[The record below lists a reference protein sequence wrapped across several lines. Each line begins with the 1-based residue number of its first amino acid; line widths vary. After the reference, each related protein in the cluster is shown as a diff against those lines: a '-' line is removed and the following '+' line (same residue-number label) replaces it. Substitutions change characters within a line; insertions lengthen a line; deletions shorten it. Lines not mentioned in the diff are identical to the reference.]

1 MAVKVNEDLLEQA
14 ALQWF
19 AEEGYTV
26 IHGLDIAPGEPAAER
41 ESFSEVLL
49 LGRLKSAL
57 ARINAKL
64 PTDALDEAVK
74 ALLRMDA
81 PSAVTNNHTF
91 HKYLTEGIT
100 VAYSVK
106 GEEKHE
112 GVMLIDFENID
123 NNDWLAV
130 NQFAIVN
137 RQYHR
142 RPDIILFVNGLPL
155 AVIELKNM
163 VASPTILDAFR
174 QLQTYKNQIPD
185 LFHYN
190 ELMVVSD
197 GSDSR
202 IGTLTSDFERF
213 MPWRSINS
221 EKPAPKTKL
230 SLEVLI
236 RGVFNKRRFLDLIKY
251 FIVFED
257 DGDGTLIKKVAG
269 YHQFHAVN
277 KALAETIRATR
288 PVTERSRSEG
298 DRRIGVVWHTQGSG
312 KSLTMLFYAGRVV
325 QSAEMENPTIVVI
338 TDRNDL
344 DEQLF
349 STFSKGSEILRQKP
363 VQAQD
368 RDDLKAKLRVASGG
382 VIFTTVQKF
391 FPDEIGMKHPLLS
404 ERRNIVVIAD
414 EAHRSQYSFRAKV
427 VDVKDKAGNVEGKE
441 ISYGFAQHMRDAL
454 PNASFIGFTG
464 TPIELSDKNTRAVF
478 GDYISIYDIQRAVE
492 DGATVRL
499 YYESRLAKIALDEK
513 ERPKLDAD
521 FEEVTEGEEE
531 LKKEKLKSRWAQLEA
546 LVGAPKRVKTIAED
560 IVRHWEGRK
569 AAMKGKAM
577 IVCMSRRICV
587 DMYNAII
594 KIRPDWKSADDKE
607 GVIKVIMTGS
617 ASDPEEYQ
625 PHIRSEKAREAMA
638 KRFKDPKDPLEIVI
652 VRDMWLTGFDA
663 PCAHT
668 MYTDKP
674 MQGHGLMQAIA
685 RVNRVFED
693 KKGGLVVDYLGLA
706 DNLKSALANYT
717 DSGGEGKPAFDQEDA
732 VAVMLEKYELCCGL
746 FNGFDWTKFKSGS
759 PTERL
764 GIMPLA
770 QEHILAQ
777 KDGAERLVQ
786 HVAELTNAMALAMP
800 HDEAKRIVEDVA
812 FFQAI
817 KVVLTKP
824 TTRQARTEED
834 MNRAIQQII
843 SRALV
848 SDEVID
854 VFRAAGLKKP
864 DISILSDEFLME
876 IQAMKQKNLAV
887 ELLRRLLN
895 DEIKT
900 RSKRNVV
907 ESRSFSRMLED
918 AIQKYRNRAIE
929 TVAVIE
935 ELIEI
940 AKEIREAHARGEA
953 LGLSEDEMAFYD
965 ALEANDSAV
974 KVLGDKV
981 LAEIARE
988 LVKSIRANVSIDWTV
1003 RENVRA
1009 KLRTIVKRILRSS
1022 GYPPD
1027 KQEKAVETVLEQA
1040 ERLSENWAVA

>member
-19 AEEGYTV
+19 AEEGYTL
-26 IHGLDIAPGEPAAER
+26 IHGPDIAPGEASAER

-57 ARINAKL
+57 ARINPKL
-64 PTDALDEAVK
+64 PADALDEAVK

-81 PSAVTNNHTF
+81 PSAVTNNHVF

-100 VAYSVK
+100 VAYSAR

-112 GVMLIDFENID
+112 PVMLVDFENID

-130 NQFAIVN
+130 NQFAVVDE
-137 RQYHR
+137 QYHR

-155 AVIELKNM
+155 TVIELKNM
-163 VASPTILDAFR
+163 VASPTIEDAYR
-174 QLQTYKNQIPD
+174 QLQTYKAQIPD
-185 LFHYN
+185 LFNYN

-197 GSDSR
+197 GTTTQ
-202 IGTLTSDFERF
+202 IGTLTSDKERF
-213 MPWRSINS
+213 MPWRSIDS
-221 EKPAPKTKL
+221 EKPAPKNKL

-257 DGDGTLIKKVAG
+257 DGGGTVIKKVAG

-277 KALAETIRATR
+277 KALTETVRATKAK
-288 PVTERSRSEG
+288 G

-325 QSAEMENPTIVVI
+325 QSAEMENPTILVI

-349 STFSKGSEILRQKP
+349 STFGKGSEILRQKP
-363 VQAQD
+363 VQADD
-368 RDDLKAKLRVASGG
+368 RDDLKEKLKVASGG
-382 VIFTTVQKF
+382 VVFTTVQKF
-391 FPDEIGMKHPLLS
+391 FPDERGLKHPLLS
-404 ERRNIVVIAD
+404 DRRNIVVIAD
-414 EAHRSQYSFRAKV
+414 EAHRSQYSFGAKV

-441 ISYGFAQHMRDAL
+441 ITYGFAQHMRDAL

-492 DGATVRL
+492 DGATVRI

-521 FEEVTEGEEE
+521 FEEVTEGEED

-546 LVGAPKRVKTIAED
+546 LVGAPKRVKIIAED

-594 KIRPDWKSADDKE
+594 KIRPEWKSADDKE

-625 PHIRSEKAREAMA
+625 PHVRSKARRDALA
-638 KRFKDPKDPLEIVI
+638 KRFKNPKDSLEIVI

-706 DNLKSALANYT
+706 DSLKSALANYT
-717 DSGGEGKPAFDQEDA
+717 DSGGEGEPTLNQDDA
-732 VAVMLEKYELCCGL
+732 VAVMLEKYEICCDL
-746 FNGFDWTKFKSGS
+746 FHGFDWQKFKFGT
-759 PTERL
+759 PVERIS
-764 GIMPLA
+764 IMPLA

-777 KDGAERLVQ
+777 KDGAERLIQ
-786 HVAELTNAMALAMP
+786 HVSELTNAMSLAMP
-800 HDEAKRIVEDVA
+800 HDSAKAIVEDVA

-817 KVVLTKP
+817 KAVLTKP
-824 TTRQARTEED
+824 TTRQARTEEE

-854 VFRAAGLKKP
+854 VFKAAGLKKP
-864 DISILSDEFLME
+864 EVSILSDEFLLE
-876 IQAMKQKNLAV
+876 IQGMKQKNLAV

-907 ESRSFSRMLED
+907 ESRSFSKMLED
-918 AIQKYRNRAIE
+918 AIQKYKNRAIE

-935 ELIEI
+935 ELIKI
-940 AKEIREAHARGEA
+940 AKEVREAHARGEA
-953 LGLSEDEMAFYD
+953 LGLTEDEMAFYD

-981 LAEIARE
+981 LGDIARE
-988 LVKSIRANVSIDWTV
+988 LVKSIKANVSIDWTV